1 MKLSNVMI
9 RNALLSDVNELL
21 GLLKD
26 LFAIEEDF
34 DFDASVQRQGL
45 LALIL
50 SDCRELRCLKVAEVD
65 QKVIGMCSVQLL
77 ISTAEGGMA
86 ALVEDLVVNPSY
98 RGRGVGSRLLRSIE
112 QWAKEN
118 GASRLQLLA
127 DQNNFPALE
136 FYEKQNWTRTQLICL
151 RKKE

>member
-1 MKLSNVMI
+1 MKLSHLII
-9 RNALLSDVNELL
+9 RNASLSDLDDLVC
-21 GLLKD
+21 LLKD
-26 LFAIEEDF
+26 LFSIEKDF
-34 DFDASVQRQGL
+34 DFNASAQRRGL
-45 LALIL
+45 TMMV
-50 SDCRELRCLKVAEVD
+50 SNCRDLRCLKVAEID
-65 QKVIGMCSVQLL
+65 QKVIGMCSAQFL

-98 RGRGVGSRLLRSIE
+98 RGRGIGSRLLRTIE

-127 DQNNFPALE
+127 DQNNLPALE